1 MVALAKNT
9 LGHERGFL
17 PRMHIFKV
25 IHLQFTMHI
34 FTVIHLQNL

>member
-17 PRMHIFKV
+17 PP
-25 IHLQFTMHI
+25 MHI
-34 FTVIHLQNL
+34 FTVIHLQNIYIFAE